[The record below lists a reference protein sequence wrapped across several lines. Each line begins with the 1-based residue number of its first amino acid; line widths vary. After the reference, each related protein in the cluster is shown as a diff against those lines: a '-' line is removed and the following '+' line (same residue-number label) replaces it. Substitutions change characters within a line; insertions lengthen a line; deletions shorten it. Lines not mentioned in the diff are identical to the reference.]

1 MREAVVGKTV
11 VRGSWFVVRRD
22 RCHGGR
28 LDAIGFTGHEARTTN
43 HVARSCRIG
52 LAAALLAGAAAAQP
66 VSVTARA
73 TSTELTVGQRFTVTM
88 EASGPAG
95 TTWEFPA
102 EAGDGNV
109 VLRAAG
115 QPAGSGAFVY
125 EAAAFALGEISVPA
139 TAVRYRLPDGSE
151 GEARSGPI
159 PLTIGTLLP
168 KEESERAL
176 ADIRGP
182 VKLPLGAWFWGG
194 LAAAIA
200 LAAAAVALL
209 RRRRRPTVK
218 AAPPVPELPPD
229 VEANA
234 AFDALAASPL
244 LAADDL
250 KPFYVALAEIA
261 KRYLERRLDAP
272 VLEMT
277 TAEAMALLRENA
289 AAREL
294 APSLRDLMLA
304 ADHVK
309 FARGHSERP
318 TAERHLA
325 AARAMVTVV
334 EARLRPTLPPA
345 APEKA
350 A

>member
-1 MREAVVGKTV
+1 MAFSLSAQAAEVTLRAKAAV
-11 VRGSWFVVRRD
+11 
-22 RCHGGR
+22 
-28 LDAIGFTGHEARTTN
+28 
-43 HVARSCRIG
+43 
-52 LAAALLAGAAAAQP
+52 
-66 VSVTARA
+66 
-73 TSTELTVGQRFTVTM
+73 TEVTVGQRFTVTM

-95 TTWEFPA
+95 TPWEFPA
-102 EAGDGNV
+102 EAGDANV
-109 VLRAAG
+109 ALRAAG
-115 QPAGSGAFVY
+115 QPVGSGAFVY
-125 EAAAFALGEISVPA
+125 EASAFALGEVSVPA
-139 TAVRYRLPDGSE
+139 TAVRYRLPDGTE
-151 GEARSGPI
+151 GEARSEPI

-168 KEESERAL
+168 KEESERSL

-200 LAAAAVALL
+200 LVAAAVALL
-209 RRRRRPTVK
+209 RRRKRPAAK
-218 AAPPVPELPPD
+218 AAPPVPEVPPD

-250 KPFYVALAEIA
+250 KPFYVELAEIA

-277 TAEAMALLRENA
+277 TAEAMAFLRESA

-294 APSLRDLMLA
+294 APSVRDLMLA

-334 EARLRPTLPPA
+334 EARLRPAAPA